1 MHATPHGTG
10 PGGRPVPD
18 KRTDQDLASTIGKL
32 SILSPQISNLNYPYE
47 LSEVRRHLYLRAL
60 GRGQDGWEVPT
71 QWVRNKI
78 SLLPVRQ
85 TPTNLSDCVPRK
97 NQPGADGQDRHR
109 DLFSNPMLKRNQILT
124 MSKLHVSGNMRL
136 RDLSR
141 ATRSIDRVPET
152 RI

>member
-10 PGGRPVPD
+10 PGGRAVPHE
-18 KRTDQDLASTIGKL
+18 RTDQDLASSIGRQ
-32 SILSPQISNLNYPYE
+32 SILLPQISDLNFPYE
-47 LSEVRRHLYLRAL
+47 LSEARRRLHLCGF
-60 GRGQDGWEVPT
+60 GRGERGLRMHT
-71 QWVRNKI
+71 QELRSKI
-78 SLLPVRQ
+78 NLLPVRQ
-85 TPTNLSDCVPRK
+85 TLTHLSDCVPRK
-97 NQPGADGQDRHR
+97 NQPGADGQDRRR

-124 MSKLHVSGNMRL
+124 KNKLNVNGNMRL